1 MKLQSLQNLIR
12 HVVMV
17 ATCVVTVVSCSETD
31 LEIPLPGDG
40 DEPDAGQIVIAVPEL
55 SKSVVATRVTIDE
68 TANPVDNPEGVSARW
83 SEGDSF
89 ALWAVDSSGE
99 LVARHHKLS
108 YLYPDEEE
116 ATNSKVFFIG
126 SEYPKMEEG
135 SYTYRAFAPYKDIDA
150 EATTVSYE
158 IPSVQSGKYDASL
171 DIMRAISRDA
181 DRLLLNFQNDVNL
194 AFKHET
200 HMLRIVMPENPF
212 ENLEGKDGKIP
223 KVGKIRIVFPQPVA
237 GTLTFNAMSDDAP
250 VFEGTSSDIIVD
262 FGKEGIEAGTPFF
275 VFIAPVDVTGSPVE
289 FVAMDTEGS
298 EVTRFSRSTAFG
310 NLAAQVITPVNLRMA
325 WSPSV
330 EYTVSVIDH
339 SYLGEPITA
348 ITTMTMPEGVRFAD
362 LYQSNVGRNIVS
374 SYGDETFTVKVFK
387 DGLDRLD
394 DDDGNIDFVIESTHA
409 ENLIPYHKT
418 VSSAGSEIIAPYL
431 FIEDFNGAD
440 IGGSTGGANFSN
452 NLWDLSN
459 VNLQGWTGSNLETL
473 SDNGDT
479 CLRLRL
485 YIGTT
490 VGNTDNS
497 WGRVDS
503 PAMNLK
509 EGTDVSLSVT
519 YSIRG
524 TEDSGRDL
532 IQGNWSLYAKCYFG
546 YHTRTGGIAGGKHNS
561 PNRPDNAIDYRTSTS
576 YEEKNHIITN
586 CTKGTRLGWSIGYDN
601 TGRPAA
607 KNLYMYID
615 NIRVSISE

>member
-200 HMLRIVMPENPF
+200 HMLRIVMHENPF

-223 KVGKIRIVFPQPVA
+223 KVGKIRIAFPQPVA
-237 GTLTFNAMSDDAP
+237 GTLTFNTLSDDAP
-250 VFEGTSSDIIVD
+250 VFEETSSDIIVD
-262 FGKEGIEAGTPFF
+262 FGEEGIEAGTPFF
-275 VFIAPVDVTGSPVE
+275 VFIAPVDVTGLPVE
-289 FVAMDTEGS
+289 FVAMDTKGS

-310 NLAAQVITPVNLRMA
+310 NLAAQVITPVNLKMA

-330 EYTVSVIDH
+330 EYTVRVTDYSR
-339 SYLGEPITA
+339 LGEPITA

-374 SYGDETFTVKVFK
+374 NDGDETFTVKIFE
-387 DGLDRLD
+387 DGLPLLD
-394 DDDGNIDFVIESTHA
+394 GGNIDFVIESTHA
-409 ENLIPYHKT
+409 ENLIPDHKT
-418 VSSAGSEIIAPYL
+418 VSSAGSEIEAPYL
-431 FIEDFNGAD
+431 FFEDF
-440 IGGSTGGANFSN
+440 
-452 NLWDLSN
+452 SN
-459 VNLQGWTGSNLETL
+459 VETFSSNDGYATLVTGDKDAVSFLNGWTGGRVGAQAGTSIRIACRRET
-473 SDNGDT
+473 SARYDA
-479 CLRLRL
+479 
-485 YIGTT
+485 
-490 VGNTDNS
+490 
-497 WGRVDS
+497 RVDS
-503 PAMNLK
+503 APVRNLK
-509 EGTDVSLSVT
+509 KEASVKVTVTFDYGMGRQEGGLQTARVGQTVYLGYVTSNTAFNSGAGDGVFNDSFNIKETDGTWTNLPRT
-519 YSIRG
+519 GQYSIEG
-524 TEDSGRDL
+524 CFN
-532 IQGNWSLYAKCYFG
+532 Q
-546 YHTRTGGIAGGKHNS
+546 
-561 PNRPDNAIDYRTSTS
+561 
-576 YEEKNHIITN
+576 
-586 CTKGTRLGWSIGYDN
+586 TRLSWRSRTDSNAGLGNSTCW
-601 TGRPAA
+601 
-607 KNLYMYID
+607 LYLD